1 MIRVVFN
8 KKQLMQLVTIKF
20 KMARRKCNLCTLRP
34 KEKTDRALFWK
45 FRNDDIVDMF
55 WYYLA
60 FQTII
65 CILFL
70 LNYITSPSTGLLL
83 TLIFHSVV
91 YVPRFLV
98 WLLGSRIK
106 QYFVYSLLALNVAT

>member
-1 MIRVVFN
+1 
-8 KKQLMQLVTIKF
+8 
-20 KMARRKCNLCTLRP
+20 MARHRCTCTLRP
-34 KEKTDRALFWK
+34 KEKGDRELFWK
-45 FRNDDIVDMF
+45 FRNDDIVEMF
-55 WYYLA
+55 GYYIV
-60 FQTII
+60 FQGVI

-98 WLLGSRIK
+98 WLLGSRTK
-106 QYFVYSLLALNVAT
+106 QSLVYSLLALNVAT